1 MTTQTGRTEVRARAE
16 AAEDRISTHQ
26 DDSCASLCCDCFL
39 TQLWISFVA
48 AILWFAARI
57 DNSNYAPLPLK
68 QIAIFKSA
76 QFAVKLGLV
85 LLLHNITHEFQDTF
99 NYLINLI
106 TLIGVVDCAVLT
118 RARWTTFKTKN
129 VELVVKLIDHAVCA
143 LLKHTK
149 FQPCSDSHKC

>member
-85 LLLHNITHEFQDTF
+85 LLLHNIKHEFQKTF
-99 NYLINLI
+99 NYL
-106 TLIGVVDCAVLT
+106 LIGEVACAVLT

-143 LLKHTK
+143 LLKPTK
-149 FQPCSDSHKC
+149 FQPCSDSQKC